1 MQQPQFAV
9 LASTEG
15 LSPCPAACCTHQRAV
30 LQSAEAATYSCQPAT
45 CCAAY
50 QSCRAPCM
58 AFSTHPGSRSRT
70 EAFPPLQ
77 SANQLHCSQYLCSF
91 CHKPM
96 AEALPPALQHPGFV
110 VYQKGR
116 GIGEVATILVC
127 SSAVALAYNVVHS
140 MIIRRISSTGSA
152 VLGEVKV
159 LALLVASA
167 LLFGEVLACMH
178 ICV

>member
-1 MQQPQFAV
+1 M
-9 LASTEG
+9 
-15 LSPCPAACCTHQRAV
+15 
-30 LQSAEAATYSCQPAT
+30 
-45 CCAAY
+45 
-50 QSCRAPCM
+50 
-58 AFSTHPGSRSRT
+58 
-70 EAFPPLQ
+70 
-77 SANQLHCSQYLCSF
+77 
-91 CHKPM
+91 
-96 AEALPPALQHPGFV
+96 QHPGFV

-178 ICV
+178 VCV

>member
-1 MQQPQFAV
+1 M
-9 LASTEG
+9 
-15 LSPCPAACCTHQRAV
+15 
-30 LQSAEAATYSCQPAT
+30 
-45 CCAAY
+45 
-50 QSCRAPCM
+50 
-58 AFSTHPGSRSRT
+58 
-70 EAFPPLQ
+70 
-77 SANQLHCSQYLCSF
+77 
-91 CHKPM
+91 
-96 AEALPPALQHPGFV
+96 

-167 LLFGEVLACMH
+167 LLFGEVPACMRV
-178 ICV
+178 CVCCVCTLLHRACW